1 MFSAGT
7 AALRRAARRSLLPT
21 VRHYVLQGNQVKAGL
36 AIKLDD
42 GLYRVRKAQ
51 MVKPG
56 KGGAYNVVELMD
68 MRTGTKLN
76 TRFRS
81 SETVEQAQ
89 FDPPAKYQFLYA
101 DSGKLSLMHTETFE
115 QVEVLDEVVPEG
127 KRPFLVEGE
136 DVTLLTIDGDVF
148 DVMMPEPFERVV
160 AECPPNLKGAT
171 AAAQMK
177 PATLD
182 NGVAIKVPPFVE
194 TGDRV
199 VVKLDKDGTAEYSK
213 KV

>member
-1 MFSAGT
+1 MLSH
-7 AALRRAARRSLLPT
+7 ALRASAARCPAFA
-21 VRHYVLQGNQVKAGL
+21 RHYVLQGNQVKAGL
-36 AIKLDD
+36 AIKLDG

-56 KGGAYNVVELMD
+56 KGGAYNQVELTD
-68 MRTGTKLN
+68 MRSGTKSSA
-76 TRFRS
+76 RFRS

-101 DSGKLSLMHTETFE
+101 DGGKLSLMHTETFD
-115 QVEVLDEVVPEG
+115 QVEVQADVVPDA
-127 KRPFLVEGE
+127 KRPFLLEGSE
-136 DVTLLTIDGDVF
+136 VTLLTTEGEVF
-148 DVMMPEPFERVV
+148 DVIMPETVECVV

-182 NGVAIKVPPFVE
+182 NGAAIKVPAFVE
-194 TGDRV
+194 AGDRV
-199 VVKLDKDGTAEYSK
+199 IVRLDKGGGAEYSK